1 MKAGTRGGPPGN
13 GSQGKKTKPRGS
25 VTDALREE
33 AERGWADADRKVAT
47 GRRRASAKRRAAAR
61 KRGAAR

>member
-1 MKAGTRGGPPGN
+1 MKAGNRGRPPRKRRQRSGVN
-13 GSQGKKTKPRGS
+13 PHGS

-61 KRGAAR
+61 KGGAAR